1 MDIVI
6 KTKTREELLD
16 LNTRLAQEG
25 YNTKPISLEYKE
37 GTCIIPRHNMMVAYA
52 PINFV
57 KKNQPFSAMPITT
70 YKKYLLAKLKP
81 IKKKESREWN
91 ISVKSNDGIL
101 IEKEGIVIDKF
112 NGSRSRQ
119 TEYSYEEGSLGVTI
133 SHIEALKKFVVNI
146 YIDRQKAVS

>member
-101 IEKEGIVIDKF
+101 IEKEGIVVDGEF
-112 NGSRSRQ
+112 
-119 TEYSYEEGSLGVTI
+119 YEFQELKHHLGKCVSAI
-133 SHIEALKKFVVNI
+133 QKYEKLFPLNI
-146 YIDRQKAVS
+146 RKND